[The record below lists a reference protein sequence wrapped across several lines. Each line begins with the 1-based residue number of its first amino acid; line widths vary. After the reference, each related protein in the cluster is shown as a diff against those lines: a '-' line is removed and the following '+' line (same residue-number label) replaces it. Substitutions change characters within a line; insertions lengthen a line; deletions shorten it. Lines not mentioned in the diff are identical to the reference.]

1 MDSNYNHH
9 ISVLL
14 EESINILNIKP
25 DGVYVDCTLG
35 RCGHSK
41 QILNRL
47 NDNGLLICFDQDQ
60 TAIDYAKQI
69 FANQNNVI
77 VIKSNF
83 KDLKKELIKRNITKV
98 DGFIFDLGLSSPQLD
113 DPNRGFSYQHNARLD
128 MRMDQSQKLDAHYV
142 INNYSFQQLC
152 TIFSRYGEIKN
163 PKRVVDAIIQQ
174 RQINPINTTFELV
187 DIIKQNSPLKLLFN
201 KKHPARLYFQAIRIE
216 VNSELSILE
225 QSLNDAISLLNV
237 AGIIAVISFH
247 SLEDRITKKVFS
259 KYTKNTLPKEVPISN
274 YFAQYSLVNNK
285 TVASEEEINA
295 NNRSRSS
302 ILRAMIKNY

>member
-14 EESINILNIKP
+14 DESINILNIKP
-25 DGVYVDCTLG
+25 NGVYVDCTLG

-47 NDNGLLICFDQDQ
+47 NENGLLICFDQDQ
-60 TAIDYAKQI
+60 TAIDYAKKI
-69 FANQNNVI
+69 FINHNNVI
-77 VIKSNF
+77 IIKSNF
-83 KDLKKELIKRNITKV
+83 KHLKSELIKRNILKV

-113 DPNRGFSYQHNARLD
+113 DPSRGFSYQHNARLD

-142 INNYSFQQLC
+142 INNYSFKELC
-152 TIFSRYGEIKN
+152 NIFSKYGEIKN
-163 PKRVVDAIIQQ
+163 SQRVVDAIIKQ
-174 RQINPINTTFELV
+174 RSKSSINTTFELV
-187 DIIKQNSPLKLLFN
+187 DLIKQNSPLKLLFN

-216 VNSELSILE
+216 VNNELTILE
-225 QSLNDAISLLNV
+225 QSFDDAISLLNKNGV
-237 AGIIAVISFH
+237 IIVISFH

-274 YFAQYSLVNNK
+274 FLAKYSLLSNK
-285 TVASEEEINA
+285 ILASEEEINT

-302 ILRAMIKNY
+302 ILRAMVKNY